1 MVPNSYHFKVSK
13 SSLGACSLNRVSMVP
28 LQVNWSYSNGAGDPF
43 STKDDKRR
51 GRKESF
57 HFGKEGIEK
66 LGWIVAEKNTV
77 LLLSLT
83 GLSSENSRW

>member
-1 MVPNSYHFKVSK
+1 MIKE
-13 SSLGACSLNRVSMVP
+13 G
-28 LQVNWSYSNGAGDPF
+28 GE
-43 STKDDKRR
+43 
-51 GRKESF
+51 KESF

-83 GLSSENSRW
+83 GLSSESSRW